1 MEAGMAHLT
10 IQIGASIVIPFRT
23 PPGWGNRRRKQRTG
37 TRLRWHAL
45 REAAV
50 VSGNLT
56 KIGRA
61 ISLPQFGYDD
71 GDLRRAGT
79 PKRGKLQ

>member
-1 MEAGMAHLT
+1 MAHLT

-23 PPGWGNRRRKQRTG
+23 PPGWGNRRSKLRTG

-50 VSGNLT
+50 VSGNLS
-56 KIGRA
+56 KIGRT

-71 GDLRRAGT
+71 AVFRRASA
-79 PKRGKLQ
+79 PKRGKPT

>member
-1 MEAGMAHLT
+1 MAHLT
-10 IQIGASIVIPFRT
+10 IQIGASIVIPFQT
-23 PPGWGNRRRKQRTG
+23 PPGWGNRRRKQGTG

-50 VSGNLT
+50 VSGNLS

-71 GDLRRAGT
+71 GMFRRGST
-79 PKRGKLQ
+79 SKRGKLL